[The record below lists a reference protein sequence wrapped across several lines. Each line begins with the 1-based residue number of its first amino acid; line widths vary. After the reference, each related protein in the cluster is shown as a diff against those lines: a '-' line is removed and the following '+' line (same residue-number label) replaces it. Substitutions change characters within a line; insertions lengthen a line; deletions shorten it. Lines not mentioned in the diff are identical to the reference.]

1 MPERQNRMGDIAND
15 RLIALLEALGWN
27 QQGDSDVD
35 IPCELSA
42 HHERDA
48 DHGVDGYMAYD
59 DPYRTRERGVV
70 IESKAKSWENTNDT
84 SIQDGATQALETLEC
99 IPESDEFDEYLNN
112 GEDRNVDLAIL
123 GVWVHDGE
131 YDDSMFDG
139 YVNELAIK
147 NKRRKP
153 FQVLV
158 LGNRELHRLASLHNQ
173 FSGLKET
180 EFDGQYESLD
190 FYYPSLPDTVSD
202 RGELVALE
210 YMISDYV
217 FAKGQKVVG
226 EGPESDSK
234 DVNLVFYFDDIQRE
248 SLDFMFK
255 ALLEYQMTDA
265 DEIWVYLDTRDQ
277 TEDFQIGSLIE
288 SFRQNVLPEDAPEFR
303 FERLTQVNYDTY
315 VDGMRGESL

>member
-1 MPERQNRMGDIAND
+1 MGDIANE
-15 RLIALLEALGWN
+15 RLIALLEALGWK

-70 IESKAKSWENTNDT
+70 VESKAKSWDNTNST
-84 SIQDGATQALETLEC
+84 SIQKGATQALKTLEC
-99 IPESDEFDEYLNN
+99 IPESDDFDEYLNN
-112 GEDRNVDLAIL
+112 GEDRNVDLAVL
-123 GVWVHDGE
+123 GVWVHNGE
-131 YDDSMFDG
+131 YGNSDFDE
-139 YVNELAIK
+139 YIDELTIK

-158 LGNRELHRLASLHNQ
+158 LGNRDLHRLASLHNQ
-173 FSGLKET
+173 FTDLKDT
-180 EFDGQYESLD
+180 EFSGQYESLD
-190 FYYPSLPDTVSD
+190 FYYPSLPDTVSQ

-210 YMISDYV
+210 YMISDYI
-217 FAKGQKVVG
+217 FAKGQKVEG
-226 EGPESDSK
+226 EGPDSVSK
-234 DVNLVFYFDDIQRE
+234 DVNIVFYFDDVQRE

-265 DEIWVYLDTRDQ
+265 DEIWVYLDTQGQ
-277 TEDFQIGSLIE
+277 TEDFQLGSLVE
-288 SFRQNVLPEDAPEFR
+288 SFRQNVLPDDAPEFQ
-303 FERLTQVNYDTY
+303 FERLTQVDYDTY
-315 VDGMRGESL
+315 VDGLTGGSL